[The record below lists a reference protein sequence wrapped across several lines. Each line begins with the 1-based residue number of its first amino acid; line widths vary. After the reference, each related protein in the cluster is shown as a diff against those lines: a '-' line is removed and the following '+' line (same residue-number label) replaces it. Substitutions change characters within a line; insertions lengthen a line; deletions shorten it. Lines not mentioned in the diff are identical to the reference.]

1 MLQNSR
7 VALSSS
13 NRRIICKTSEGVI
26 SVPFRTS
33 QTWLKHS
40 IQFQTLHLLLKK
52 DVGKQDRKIA
62 TKTVRGSGNGS
73 DVERWNLIILS
84 GKENTT

>member
-1 MLQNSR
+1 MLQTSR

-26 SVPFRTS
+26 SVPFSAS

-40 IQFQTLHLLLKK
+40 IQFQALHLLLKK
-52 DVGKQDRKIA
+52 DVGKQDRRIA
-62 TKTVRGSGNGS
+62 TKTLRGLGYVNYK
-73 DVERWNLIILS
+73 ERWNLIL
-84 GKENTT
+84 